1 MPYIMRS
8 HWLLFIMEGNVLRL
22 NARWVAAIC
31 FLALLSSA
39 THAQTS
45 AGQLLQQNRELE
57 PLPPVLPEATRAPAP
72 VEYKPLT
79 AKPGQL
85 SFVVKQF
92 VFVGNSKISSDDLQ
106 PLVADFLGK
115 PITFDDLKLVTDAIT
130 EYYREQGWLARV
142 ILPQQDITEGTVT
155 IRIIE
160 AKLGGIKIDNQSKR
174 VSDARVEKWIYGRIP
189 QASELSLDQL
199 DHALLTL
206 NDLPDV
212 TVAGT
217 LQEGDKPGETIL
229 LLTVTDKPLFNG
241 QLAADNYGDSNS
253 GKVRGSAQINANGP
267 LGIGDQLSLYGMYSS
282 GNNYGR
288 LGYTLPVGTSG
299 LRVGINGSAMD
310 YRVLNNSFTTLFANG
325 YATTG
330 GVEATYPILRT
341 RPANIVGLF
350 NWNYNVFRNW
360 NKGVSV
366 GENSYDTNVA
376 QAGLSGNLID
386 GIGGGAL
393 NTASL
398 IASFGNI
405 GKDAWAQYGQVVGVA
420 GTFAKARYAYNR
432 NQAITESLSAY
443 VGVSGQLASRNMDSS
458 EMLYLG
464 GPMNVRAF
472 GSGQGP
478 ASQGNLS
485 TFELRQNLP
494 YQTQLV
500 GFYDLGNVQYWKFN
514 QQNVPANDYAM
525 SGYGASLGWV
535 GPYNFNIKAVWA
547 QRLALSQSAQTYL
560 NQNGGTSWNRFW
572 LNASL
577 PF

>member
-1 MPYIMRS
+1 M
-8 HWLLFIMEGNVLRL
+8 LGALFG
-22 NARWVAAIC
+22 AGS
-31 FLALLSSA
+31 AL
-39 THAQTS
+39 AQTS

-57 PLPPVLPEATRAPAP
+57 PQPPILPDATRAPAP
-72 VEYKPLT
+72 IEYKPLT
-79 AKPGQL
+79 PKPGQL

-106 PLVADFLGK
+106 PMVADFLGK

-130 EYYREQGWLARV
+130 EYYREHGWLARV

-241 QLAADNYGDSNS
+241 QVAADNYGDSNS
-253 GKVRGSAQINANGP
+253 GKVRGTAQINANGP

-299 LRVGINGSAMD
+299 LRMGINGSAMD
-310 YRVLNNSFTTLFANG
+310 YRVLNNSFTSLFANG

-341 RPANIVGLF
+341 RPANIVGIF

-360 NKGVSV
+360 NKGASVS
-366 GENSYDTNVA
+366 ENSYDTNVA
-376 QAGLSGNLID
+376 QVGMSGNLID
-386 GIGGGAL
+386 GFGGGAL

-398 IASFGNI
+398 IGSFGNI
-405 GKDAWAQYGQVVGVA
+405 GKDAWAQYTNSPYQGQALDIA
-420 GTFAKARYAYNR
+420 GLFAKLRYAYNR

-443 VGVSGQLASRNMDSS
+443 LGVSGQLASKNMDSS
-458 EMLYLG
+458 EQLYLG
-464 GPMNVRAF
+464 GPLNVRAF

-478 ASQGNLS
+478 ASQGNLT

-494 YQTQLV
+494 LQTQLV
-500 GFYDLGNVQYWKFN
+500 AFYDLGNVELQKFVSAPTQREVN
-514 QQNVPANDYAM
+514 CYAM
-525 SGYGASLGWV
+525 SGFGASLGWV

-547 QRLALSQSAQTYL
+547 QRLALSDAAQNFL
-560 NQNGGTSWNRFW
+560 SKNGGTSWNRFW

>member
-1 MPYIMRS
+1 MGNIARMYTSNVFGIFAV
-8 HWLLFIMEGNVLRL
+8 LLIV
-22 NARWVAAIC
+22 VASVWSGA
-31 FLALLSSA
+31 A
-39 THAQTS
+39 HAQTS

-57 PLPPVLPEATRAPAP
+57 PLPPILPEATRAPAP
-72 VEYKPLT
+72 VEYKPLEP
-79 AKPGQL
+79 KPGQL
-85 SFVVKQF
+85 SFVVKHF
-92 VFVGNSKISSDDLQ
+92 VFVGNTKISSAELE
-106 PLVADFLGK
+106 PIVADFTGK
-115 PITFDDLKLVTDAIT
+115 PITFDDLKLITDAIT
-130 EYYREQGWLARV
+130 EYYREKGWLARV
-142 ILPQQDITEGTVT
+142 FLPQQDITEGTVT
-155 IRIIE
+155 IRIME
-160 AKLGGIKIDNQSKR
+160 AKLGGIQIDNKSKR
-174 VSDARVEKWIYGRIP
+174 VSDARVEKWVYGRIP
-189 QASELSLDQL
+189 QASDLSLEEL
-199 DHALLTL
+199 DHAILTL

-212 TVAGT
+212 YVTSS
-217 LQEGDKPGETIL
+217 LQEGAKPGETIL
-229 LLTVTDKPLFNG
+229 LLTVEDKPLFNG
-241 QLAADNYGDSNS
+241 QIAADNYGDSNS
-253 GKVRGSAQINANGP
+253 GKVRGSVMANANGP
-267 LGIGDQLSLYGMYSS
+267 LGIGDQLSFYGMYSQ

-299 LRVGINGSAMD
+299 LRMGVNGSAMD

-330 GVEATYPILRT
+330 GVEASYPIIRS
-341 RPANIVGLF
+341 RPANLVGIF

-360 NKGVSV
+360 NNSVSV
-366 GENSYDTNVA
+366 AENSYDTNVT
-376 QAGLSGNLID
+376 QVGMSGNLID
-386 GIGGGAL
+386 GFYGGAL

-398 IASFGNI
+398 MGSFGNV
-405 GKDAWAQYGQVVGVA
+405 GKDAWTQYGQIVGVA

-458 EMLYLG
+458 EQLYLG

-525 SGYGASLGWV
+525 SGYGASFGWV

-547 QRLALSQSAQTYL
+547 QRLALSQSAQNYL

-572 LNASL
+572 INASL

>member
-1 MPYIMRS
+1 MYLRKRIICL
-8 HWLLFIMEGNVLRL
+8 WFVLVGGL
-22 NARWVAAIC
+22 SLPMAA
-31 FLALLSSA
+31 
-39 THAQTS
+39 HAQTS

-57 PLPPVLPEATRAPAP
+57 PLPPILPEATRAPAP
-72 VEYKPLT
+72 VEYKPLEP
-79 AKPGQL
+79 KPGQL
-85 SFVVKQF
+85 SFVVKHF
-92 VFVGNSKISSDDLQ
+92 VFVGNTKISSAELE
-106 PLVADFLGK
+106 PIVADFTGK
-115 PITFDDLKLVTDAIT
+115 PITFDDLKLITDAIT
-130 EYYREQGWLARV
+130 EYYREKGWLARV
-142 ILPQQDITEGTVT
+142 FLPQQDITEGTVT
-155 IRIIE
+155 IRIME
-160 AKLGGIKIDNQSKR
+160 AKLGGIQIDNKSKR
-174 VSDARVEKWIYGRIP
+174 VSDARVEKWVYGRIP
-189 QASELSLDQL
+189 HASELSLEEL
-199 DHALLTL
+199 DRAILTL

-212 TVAGT
+212 FVTSS
-217 LQEGDKPGETIL
+217 LQEGAKPGETIL
-229 LLTVTDKPLFNG
+229 LLTVEDKPLFNG
-241 QLAADNYGDSNS
+241 QVAVDNYGDSNS
-253 GKVRGSAQINANGP
+253 GKVRGSLMANANGP
-267 LGIGDQLSLYGMYSS
+267 LGIGDQLSFYGMYSQ

-299 LRVGINGSAMD
+299 LRVGLNGSAMD

-330 GVEATYPILRT
+330 GVEASYPIIRS
-341 RPANIVGLF
+341 RPANLVGIF

-360 NKGVSV
+360 NNGVSAA
-366 GENSYDTNVA
+366 ENSYDTNVA
-376 QAGLSGNLID
+376 QVGMSGNLLD
-386 GIGGGAL
+386 GIYGGAL

-398 IASFGNI
+398 IGSFGNI
-405 GKDAWAQYGQVVGVA
+405 GKDAWTQYGQAVGVA

-432 NQAITESLSAY
+432 NQALTESLSAY
-443 VGVSGQLASRNMDSS
+443 VAVSGQLASRNMDSS
-458 EMLYLG
+458 EQLYLG

-500 GFYDLGNVQYWKFN
+500 GFYDLGNVQYWKYN

-525 SGYGASLGWV
+525 SGFGASFGWI

-547 QRLALSQSAQTYL
+547 QRFALSQAAQNYL
-560 NQNGGTSWNRFW
+560 GQNGGTSWNRYW